1 MSTDKARTR
10 VSRISDLGLIE
21 ISRERVREDLLRS
34 LSEPCHYCEGRGYT
48 KSPTTVVYEIFRD
61 VRRIG
66 SSPEPQRI
74 VIGAHPS
81 VAGLLQD
88 EERQGLEAVE
98 RECASKIIVMPDE
111 HLHLEQY
118 DLAVL

>member
-1 MSTDKARTR
+1 M
-10 VSRISDLGLIE
+10 
-21 ISRERVREDLLRS
+21 REDLLRS

-48 KSPTTVVYEIFRD
+48 KSPTTVAYEIFRD

-66 SSPEPQRI
+66 SNPEPQRI
-74 VIGAHPS
+74 VIGAHPT

-98 RECASKIIVMPDE
+98 RECAAKIIVMPDE

>member
-1 MSTDKARTR
+1 M
-10 VSRISDLGLIE
+10 
-21 ISRERVREDLLRS
+21 REDLRHALY
-34 LSEPCHYCEGRGYT
+34 EPCHYCEGGGYT
-48 KSPTTVVYEIFRD
+48 KAPTTVAYEIFRD
-61 VRRIG
+61 GRRNG

-81 VAGLLQD
+81 VVGLLQD

-98 RECASKIIVMPDE
+98 RECVAKIIVMPDE